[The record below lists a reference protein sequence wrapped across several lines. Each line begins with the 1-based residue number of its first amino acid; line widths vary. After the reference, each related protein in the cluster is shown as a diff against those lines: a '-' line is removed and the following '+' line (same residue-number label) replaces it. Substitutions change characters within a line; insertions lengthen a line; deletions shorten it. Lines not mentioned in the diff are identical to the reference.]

1 MSSFY
6 AAYSWVLLFY
16 LINNLCLLFVV
27 ATFKHFKKKKKK
39 AILSAPRIFP
49 SPNATLEKIV
59 VILDINLHGDSMG
72 FGNVPV
78 PSKDAWGTRWG
89 KLEIERTSTRLLQ

>member
-27 ATFKHFKKKKKK
+27 ATFKYFKKKKK
-39 AILSAPRIFP
+39 AILSAPRIFL